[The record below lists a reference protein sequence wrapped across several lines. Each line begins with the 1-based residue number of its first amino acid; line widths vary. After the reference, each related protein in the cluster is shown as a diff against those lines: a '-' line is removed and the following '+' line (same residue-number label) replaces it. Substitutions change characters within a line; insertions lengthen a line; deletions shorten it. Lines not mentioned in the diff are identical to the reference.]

1 MIDLLE
7 ALEQEHN
14 TERLTMKL
22 QWEGIKLQA
31 EKEKL
36 EHPELTEQIDDYL
49 KTIKTTLYNFLIEL
63 ADDEEEK
70 QELLIDAKY
79 IFGEDINDL

>member
-14 TERLTMKL
+14 IERLTMKL
-22 QWEGIKLQA
+22 QWKGIKLQA

>member
-31 EKEKL
+31 KKEKL
-36 EHPELTEQIDDYL
+36 EHPELTEEINDYL

-70 QELLIDAKY
+70 QELLTDAKY

>member
-7 ALEQEHN
+7 TLEQEHN

-22 QWEGIKLQA
+22 QWEGVKLQA

-36 EHPELTEQIDDYL
+36 EHPELTEQIDNYL
-49 KTIKTTLYNFLIEL
+49 KTIKATLYNFLIEL

-70 QELLIDAKY
+70 QELLTDAKY

>member
-7 ALEQEHN
+7 ALKQEHK
-14 TERLTMKL
+14 TECLTTKL
-22 QWEGIKLQA
+22 QWEGVKLQA

-36 EHPELTEQIDDYL
+36 EHPELTEQIDNYL
-49 KTIKTTLYNFLIEL
+49 KTIKATLYNFLIEL

-70 QELLIDAKY
+70 QELLTDAKY